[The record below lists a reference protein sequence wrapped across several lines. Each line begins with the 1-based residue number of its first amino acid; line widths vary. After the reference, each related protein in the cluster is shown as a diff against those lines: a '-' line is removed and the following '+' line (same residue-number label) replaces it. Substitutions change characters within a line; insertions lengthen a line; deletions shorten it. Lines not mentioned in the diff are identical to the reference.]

1 MNTSG
6 KRAILVL
13 SIFLPA
19 VLVASA
25 SPCPMETRSFEF
37 TYSMR
42 VTDLPERIGKIAI
55 WLPYPVSDANQSIS
69 EVSVSAPFS
78 TSIHRD
84 PAFQNS
90 ILYLSAEDP
99 EVSSIEIEMV
109 FRVNRKEFLR
119 KDFSA
124 GRPAGSEKLSPE
136 VARWL
141 EPDRLVPLDDFIR
154 ALAEKV
160 TEGKSTDLEKARAI
174 YDYAVT
180 SMAYDKSGE
189 GWGRGDIYYACNF
202 KKGNCTDFHALFI
215 GLARS
220 VGIPAKFAVG
230 FPLPEKRG
238 SGQIGGYHCWSEFYL
253 QGYGW
258 VPVDASEANKHPEL
272 HEYFFGAHDEN
283 RVQFTIGRDLVLEP
297 PQDGDAI
304 NYFIYPHVEV
314 DGKPFRQVEQR
325 FEFRDLKIGS

>member
-1 MNTSG
+1 MIFG
-6 KRAILVL
+6 KRTILAL

-19 VLVASA
+19 ILAASA
-25 SPCPMETRSFEF
+25 PPCPMETRSFEF

-42 VTDLPERIGKIAI
+42 VTDLPEQIGKIAI
-55 WLPYPVSDANQSIS
+55 WLPYPVSDDNQSIS

-78 TSIHRD
+78 HSIHRD
-84 PAFQNS
+84 PDFQNS

-124 GRPAGSEKLSPE
+124 GRPAGSEDLSSE

-180 SMAYDKSGE
+180 SMVYDKSGE
-189 GWGRGDIYYACNF
+189 GWAGATFTMPATSRRGTAPIFTPCSSAWPGRSASRRNLPSDSPCRRSGVRVGSADTTAGPSSTCRDMAGSRWTPPRRTNIPNF
-202 KKGNCTDFHALFI
+202 TNT
-215 GLARS
+215 S
-220 VGIPAKFAVG
+220 
-230 FPLPEKRG
+230 
-238 SGQIGGYHCWSEFYL
+238 SGPTTRTGCSS
-253 QGYGW
+253 
-258 VPVDASEANKHPEL
+258 PTA
-272 HEYFFGAHDEN
+272 
-283 RVQFTIGRDLVLEP
+283 
-297 PQDGDAI
+297 AI
-304 NYFIYPHVEV
+304 
-314 DGKPFRQVEQR
+314 
-325 FEFRDLKIGS
+325 